1 MKRAIRSVVPVIA
14 VVLAV
19 SALMS
24 LQSALAP
31 LQEQRLLGDLEQ
43 AAQGGIPA
51 RWSDHDLV
59 CFGTMVESC
68 GFREIAKAAGHTI
81 ATGHGCCA
89 FPTNVM
95 DSDGGPV
102 GPTFFMIGLV
112 RRDDLACY
120 TMHRAVL
127 EARKPGCFKAS
138 GLKVTKKN
146 DEHYLIAERE
156 P

>member
-1 MKRAIRSVVPVIA
+1 MHEADHSTLCARDRGCPGAIGSRIT
-14 VVLAV
+14 
-19 SALMS
+19 
-24 LQSALAP
+24 
-31 LQEQRLLGDLEQ
+31 LER
-43 AAQGGIPA
+43 AAQGEIPA
-51 RWSDHDLV
+51 RWSGHELI
-59 CFGTMVESC
+59 CFGTMLDSC
-68 GFREIAKAAGHTI
+68 NFKNSAQAAGHAIT
-81 ATGHGCCA
+81 TGYGCCA
-89 FPTNVM
+89 FPTNIM
-95 DSDGGPV
+95 DSDRAPV

-138 GLKVTKKN
+138 GLKVTKRN